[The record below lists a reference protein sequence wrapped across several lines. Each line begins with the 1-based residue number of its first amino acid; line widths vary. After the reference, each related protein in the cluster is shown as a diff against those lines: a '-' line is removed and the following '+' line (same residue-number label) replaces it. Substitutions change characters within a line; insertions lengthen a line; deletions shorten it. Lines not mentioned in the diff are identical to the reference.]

1 MRRNRVV
8 DECFNTFL
16 CKICLEFVAL
26 LTSNG
31 EKVVNVCAL
40 FSHSGE
46 LD

>member
-16 CKICLEFVAL
+16 CKISLEFVAL
-26 LTSNG
+26 LTTNG

>member
-1 MRRNRVV
+1 MRRNGVV

-16 CKICLEFVAL
+16 RKVLLEFVAL

-40 FSHSGE
+40 FSHSRE